1 MLSLPDA
8 LPISLSACSGGI
20 DQCRNR
26 CGRAGYVRR
35 ALLADDPRHPP
46 HDRRG
51 HVLSDDGAAI
61 RAHLARALRS
71 VAAHAGQHDGR
82 SEERRVGKECV
93 STCRSRWSPY
103 HSKKTHKRATTI
115 QALDKITLNSSRS
128 ISSQIHHA
136 ITNEP

>member
-1 MLSLPDA
+1 MILRPPKAPLTDA
-8 LPISLSACSGGI
+8 LFPYTTLFLSASSWTEARRQPRLRSLAACSGGI

-51 HVLSDDGAAI
+51 HVLSVDGAAI

-71 VAAHAGQHDGR
+71 VAARPD
-82 SEERRVGKECV
+82 EPRVGQECV
-93 STCRSRWSPY
+93 RTCRARWSPVHY
-103 HSKKTHKRATTI
+103 TKKSAT
-115 QALDKITLNSSRS
+115 
-128 ISSQIHHA
+128 
-136 ITNEP
+136 

>member
-71 VAAHAGQHDGR
+71 VAAHAGQHDGKRGAAEMRR
-82 SEERRVGKECV
+82 SEEHTSELQSLMRISYAVFCLKQKTNKAEETNTPNKE
-93 STCRSRWSPY
+93 
-103 HSKKTHKRATTI
+103 K
-115 QALDKITLNSSRS
+115 QN
-128 ISSQIHHA
+128 
-136 ITNEP
+136 